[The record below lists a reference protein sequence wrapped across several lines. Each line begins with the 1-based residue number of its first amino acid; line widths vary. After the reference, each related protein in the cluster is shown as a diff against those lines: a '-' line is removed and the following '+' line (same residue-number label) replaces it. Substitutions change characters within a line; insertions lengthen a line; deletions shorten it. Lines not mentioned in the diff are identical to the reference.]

1 MKNRDTTPNRRDQ
14 LDEDLALKLAET
26 TDLSPN
32 QAKRLIERYGHD
44 PEKLME
50 AAKNFKAEG

>member
-1 MKNRDTTPNRRDQ
+1 MKNRDTTSNQ
-14 LDEDLALKLAET
+14 LDKIDEDLALKLAET

-44 PEKLME
+44 RERLME
-50 AAKNFKAEG
+50 AARNFKAES